1 MTDEYCLVTGG
12 LGYIGSHTVVEMVNQ
27 DFKVVIVDNLD
38 NSNVKCLDRINQIT
52 GKPENIVFV
61 ELDIK
66 DLGKMEEL
74 VFQKYKIT
82 SCIHFA
88 AFKAVGESVAKPL
101 EYYHN
106 NVCGSVT
113 LLRLLQKYQVRLF
126 IFSSSACVYGD
137 NPHCIEGDKIQPINP
152 YGQTKAMIEQ
162 IMKDYAFSD
171 PEFCGIS
178 LRYFNPIGAH
188 HSGLIGES
196 PNDIPNN
203 LMPYIMRVAN
213 GHLPHLNVF
222 GTDYN
227 TVDGTGVRDYIHVV
241 DLAKGHIAALNKK
254 ADLKGFQVFN
264 LGTGNGT
271 SVL

>member
-1 MTDEYCLVTGG
+1 
-12 LGYIGSHTVVEMVNQ
+12 
-27 DFKVVIVDNLD
+27 
-38 NSNVKCLDRINQIT
+38 
-52 GKPENIVFV
+52 
-61 ELDIK
+61 
-66 DLGKMEEL
+66 MEEL
-74 VFQKYKIT
+74 VFQKYTIT

-101 EYYHN
+101 EYYYN

-113 LLRLLQKYQVRLF
+113 LLRLLQKYKVRVF

-137 NPHCIEGDKIQPINP
+137 NPSCIEGDKIQPINP

-254 ADLKGFQVFN
+254 AELQGFQVFN

-271 SVL
+271 SVLQLVSAFESASGLKIKTVLTDRRPGDAETTLAIPDRANTVLEWKTQFNVEDMCRDTWNWTRQNPNGYE